1 VIGDSTKSDLVLLAK
16 VSSLLV
22 VEDLTPSI
30 GDSAE
35 YDYFCRVQCT
45 VGLRSVG
52 DRAESA
58 SLL

>member
-1 VIGDSTKSDLVLLAK
+1 MIGDSTKSDLVLLAK

-35 YDYFCRVQCT
+35 YDYFCRVQRT
-45 VGLRSVG
+45 VGLRTIE
-52 DRAESA
+52 DRESA